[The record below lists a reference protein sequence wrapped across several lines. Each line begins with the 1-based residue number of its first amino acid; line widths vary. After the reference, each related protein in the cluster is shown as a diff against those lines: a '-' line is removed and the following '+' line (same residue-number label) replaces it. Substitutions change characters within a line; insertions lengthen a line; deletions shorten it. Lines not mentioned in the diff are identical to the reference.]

1 MRSQRCLSIVFK
13 GGPGPPFFPLFSI
26 QICYMSVSLFSKK
39 FTQFGFFCDE
49 NKLTL
54 NPEASYAPFHLKE
67 PSLSLPPPSVEF
79 ILYRVIVIFLKIA
92 NVTLAD

>member
-13 GGPGPPFFPLFSI
+13 GGPGPPFFPPFFYTNLLHVSEPFLEEVYSIWLF
-26 QICYMSVSLFSKK
+26 C
-39 FTQFGFFCDE
+39 GE